1 MDLQEWGEPDCLA
14 ASDACLTGCGAFSE
28 GKFFHTVF
36 PDFILDQNLSINC
49 LELLAIVVTV
59 KLWGK
64 FWKGKK
70 IVLYTDNENSCRALN
85 TGISRNPFMQS
96 CLREICFI
104 AAIEEF
110 QIKAKAISGISN
122 RLPDYLSRYHE
133 SSRYRDLFMS
143 TVSKLNVELTE
154 YTVEMDLFRFSN
166 DW

>member
-1 MDLQEWGEPDCLA
+1 M
-14 ASDACLTGCGAFSE
+14 
-28 GKFFHTVF
+28 
-36 PDFILDQNLSINC
+36 
-49 LELLAIVVTV
+49 VTV

-64 FWKGKK
+64 FRKGKK
-70 IVLYTDNENSCRALN
+70 IVLYTDNENYCRALN

-110 QIKAKAISGISN
+110 QIKANKAISGICN

-133 SSRYRDLFMS
+133 SSRYRGLFMS
-143 TVSKLNVELTE
+143 TVSKLNVKLTE